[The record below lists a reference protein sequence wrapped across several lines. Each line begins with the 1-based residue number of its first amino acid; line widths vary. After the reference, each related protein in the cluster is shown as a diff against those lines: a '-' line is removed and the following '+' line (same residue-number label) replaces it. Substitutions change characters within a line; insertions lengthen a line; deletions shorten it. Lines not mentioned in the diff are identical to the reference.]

1 MTDLTARLAAAIAD
15 RYRIDHQLG
24 QGGMALVYLAHDVK
38 HERRVALKLLRPELA
53 AVLGAD
59 RFLQEIKVTAHLQ
72 HPHILP
78 LHDSG
83 EADGLV
89 FYVMPYV
96 EGESLRDRLQRQKQ
110 LPIDEALALTRAVA
124 GALDYAHRHG
134 VIHRD
139 IKPEN
144 ILLHD
149 DQPLVADFGIA
160 LAVSAAAGGT
170 RLTETGLS
178 LGTPQYMSPEQAMG
192 ERHIDARSDVYSLA
206 AVLYEMLAGEAPFTG
221 PTVQS
226 IVSRI
231 VTEEPRSL
239 TLQRKTIPPH
249 VEAAVLK
256 ALEKLPAD
264 RFATAGQFAEA
275 LSRASEAR
283 AVVGPAGHGGGWRAA
298 VPWTVAGLAAVAA
311 LWIGAWRAPVAPPP
325 PPVVRF
331 ELTLESEA
339 EPRDGPGAPIAV
351 SPDGSRIVFFG
362 LDAAQNPY
370 LFTRLLDRTDPVPI
384 PGTEGAVQPFFSPDG
399 QWLGFFQDGKLRKV
413 SVAGGAIVTICDLPA
428 MTGASWGS
436 GNVIVF
442 ASRGRLYRVPA
453 TGGSPTLLAAPDS
466 ASDVAFRWPEL
477 LPDGRTVLFSNNSG
491 NVSHL
496 AALSIPDTSVRSL
509 DQEGTSPRYVDAGGG
524 WGYVL
529 FAQTDGTLFAAPF
542 DPRRVRFTSP
552 PQPLIDGV
560 RMGPSPVAKLGVAKT
575 GALAFLSV
583 QGGTREIV
591 LANRQGRLEVLAL
604 PPERYRN
611 PKFSPDGRRLAFDID
626 RGSPVTGDVWTY
638 DLAGRTLTRLTFDS
652 SSFAPEWAPDGRRIA
667 FTRRRGVD
675 QDLHWVATD
684 GSGVS
689 DTLVAAPTIQTSPQ
703 FTSDGKTLFFAQGET
718 DFGSAGRRWDIWV
731 MPADSPSAARALLA
745 NPFSEQT
752 PRPSPDG
759 RWLAYQA
766 NETGTNAVYVREI
779 ASGRGG
785 GRVRVS
791 PEQGAGPR
799 WSANGRELFY
809 RRGDTL
815 VVVAVT
821 AGPTLSFG
829 VPRPLVGGLAA
840 AWGFDVHPSGQRFVW
855 VRSHASD
862 APRIHVLL
870 NWLGRAPR

>member
-1 MTDLTARLAAAIAD
+1 MADLTARLTAAVAD
-15 RYRIDHQLG
+15 RYRIERQLG
-24 QGGMALVYLAHDVK
+24 QGGMALVYLAHDAK
-38 HERRVALKLLRPELA
+38 HERRVALKLLKPELA

-89 FYVMPYV
+89 FYVMPYI

-110 LPIDEALALTRAVA
+110 LAIDEALELTRTVA
-124 GALDYAHRHG
+124 GALDYAHRQG

-144 ILLHD
+144 ILLLD
-149 DQPLVADFGIA
+149 GQPMVADFGIA
-160 LAVSAAAGGT
+160 LAVSAAAGDT

-178 LGTPQYMSPEQAMG
+178 LGTPHYMSPEQAMG
-192 ERHIDARSDVYSLA
+192 ERHLDARSDVYSLA
-206 AVLYEMLAGEAPFTG
+206 AVLYEMLAGEPPFTG
-221 PTVQS
+221 PTVQA
-226 IVSRI
+226 IVSRV

-239 TLQRKTIPPH
+239 TLQRRTIPPH

-256 ALEKLPAD
+256 ALQKLPAD

-275 LSRASEAR
+275 LSRPGV
-283 AVVGPAGHGGGWRAA
+283 VVGPATWRWRGAL
-298 VPWTVAGLAAVAA
+298 PWTVAGVAA
-311 LWIGAWRAPVAPPP
+311 ALGLWIGGAWRAPVSSP
-325 PPVVRF
+325 PPVARF
-331 ELTLESEA
+331 ELAFGDEA
-339 EPRDGPGAPIAV
+339 QPSDGPGAPIAL
-351 SPDGSRIVFFG
+351 SPDGSRIVFLG
-362 LDAAQNPY
+362 LDAAQKGH
-370 LFTRLLDRTDPVPI
+370 LFTRLLDRIDPVPI
-384 PGTEGAVQPFFSPDG
+384 PGTEGAVMPFFSPDG
-399 QWLGFFQDGKLRKV
+399 QWLGFYQDGKLRKV
-413 SVAGGAIVTICDLPA
+413 SVAGGAVVTICDLPA

-436 GNVIVF
+436 GDVIVF

-453 TGGSPTLLAAPDS
+453 TGGSPTLIAAPDS

-477 LPDGRTVLFSNNSG
+477 LPDGRTVVFSTASG

-496 AALSIPDTSVRSL
+496 AGLSLQDTTVRSL
-509 DQEGTSPRYVDAGGG
+509 DQEGTSPHFVDAGGG
-524 WGYVL
+524 YIL
-529 FAQTDGTLFAAPF
+529 FGQTDGTLFAAPF
-542 DPRRVRFTSP
+542 DPRRFRFTSP
-552 PQPLIDGV
+552 PQPVIDGV

-591 LANRQGRLEVLAL
+591 LATRQGRLEVLAL
-604 PPERYRN
+604 PPARYRN
-611 PKFSPDGRRLAFDID
+611 PKFSPDGRRLAFDVD
-626 RGSPVTGDVWTY
+626 LGSPVTGDIWTY

-675 QDLHWVATD
+675 QDLYWVATD
-684 GSGVS
+684 GSGLS
-689 DTLVAAPTIQTSPQ
+689 DTLVAGLTIQTSPQ

-718 DFGSAGRRWDIWV
+718 DFSSASRRWDIWV
-731 MPADSPSAARALLA
+731 MPSDSPSAARPLLA
-745 NPFSEQT
+745 NPFSEQV

-766 NETGTNAVYVREI
+766 NETGTNAVYVRAL
-779 ASGRGG
+779 ASGSSG

-809 RRGDTL
+809 RRGDSVM
-815 VVVAVT
+815 VVTVT
-821 AGPTLSFG
+821 TGSELSFSS
-829 VPRPLVGGLAA
+829 PRALVGGLAI

-862 APRIHVLL
+862 APSITVLL
-870 NWLGRAPR
+870 NWFGGAPR

>member
-1 MTDLTARLAAAIAD
+1 MADLTARLAAAIAG
-15 RYRIDHQLG
+15 RYRIEHQLG
-24 QGGMALVYLAHDVK
+24 EGGMALVYVAQDVK
-38 HERRVALKLLRPELA
+38 HDRRVALKLLRPELA

-96 EGESLRDRLQRQKQ
+96 EGESLRDRLRREKQ
-110 LPIDEALALTRAVA
+110 LAIDESLELTRTVA

-149 DQPLVADFGIA
+149 GQPMVGDFGIA

-178 LGTPQYMSPEQAMG
+178 LGTPHYMSPEQAMG
-192 ERHIDARSDVYSLA
+192 ERQLDARSDVYSLA
-206 AVLYEMLAGEAPFTG
+206 AVLYEMLAGEPPFTG
-221 PTVQS
+221 PTAQA
-226 IVSRI
+226 IVARV
-231 VTEEPRSL
+231 VTEEPRAL
-239 TLQRKTIPPH
+239 TLQRRTIPAH

-275 LSRASEAR
+275 LFRPGGA
-283 AVVGPAGHGGGWRAA
+283 VGPHPAVWRWRAA
-298 VPWTVAGLAAVAA
+298 IPWTVAGLAVVTA
-311 LWIGAWRAPVAPPP
+311 LWIGAGAARRAPAGSP

-331 ELTLESEA
+331 DLAFGNEA
-339 EPRDGPGAPIAV
+339 QPRDGPGPPIAV
-351 SPDGSRIVFFG
+351 SPDGSRIVYLG
-362 LDAAQNPY
+362 LDAALKGY

-384 PGTEGAVQPFFSPDG
+384 AGTEAAVQPFFSPDG
-399 QWLGFFQDGKLRKV
+399 QWLGFYQDGKLRKI
-413 SVAGGAIVTICDLPA
+413 SVAGGAVVTICDVPA
-428 MTGASWGS
+428 LNGASWGS

-442 ASRGRLYRVPA
+442 ASRGRLYQVPA
-453 TGGSPTLLAAPDS
+453 AGGSPTLVAAPDS
-466 ASDVAFRWPEL
+466 ASDAAFRWPEL
-477 LPDGRTVLFSNNSG
+477 LPDGRTVLLSYASG

-496 AALSIPDTSVRSL
+496 AALSFQDTTVRSL
-509 DQEGTSPRYVDAGGG
+509 DQEGTSPRYVDGG
-524 WGYVL
+524 YLL

-542 DPRRVRFTSP
+542 DPRRVRFTGP
-552 PQPLIDGV
+552 PQPVIDGA
-560 RMGPSPVAKLGVAKT
+560 RIGPSPVAKLGVAKT

-626 RGSPVTGDVWTY
+626 GGSPVTGDIWTY
-638 DLAGRTLTRLTFDS
+638 DLASRTLTRLTFDS
-652 SSFAPEWAPDGRRIA
+652 SSFAPEWTPDGRRIA
-667 FTRRRGVD
+667 FTQRHGVE
-675 QDLHWVATD
+675 QDLRWVATD

-689 DTLVAAPTIQTSPQ
+689 GALVAGPTIQTTPQ
-703 FTSDGKTLFFAQGET
+703 FTADGKTLFFAQGET
-718 DFGSAGRRWDIWV
+718 DFGPAGRRWDIWI
-731 MPADSPSAARALLA
+731 MPADSPSAARPLLA
-745 NPFSEQT
+745 NPFSEQN

-766 NETGTNAVYVREI
+766 NETGSNAVYVRSI
-779 ASGRGG
+779 GSGSSG

-809 RRGDTL
+809 RNGDSL
-815 VVVAVT
+815 MVVAVA
-821 AGPTLSFG
+821 AGPELSFSA
-829 VPRPLVGGLAA
+829 PRVLVGGLAS

-855 VRSHASD
+855 VRAQATD
-862 APRIHVLL
+862 APRITVLL
-870 NWLGRAPR
+870 NWFSRARR